1 MTNTPTTSANTA
13 VFVDTAGWADPIL
26 QNTPDHARMSAYA
39 DRLLAS
45 HRPLVTTNCVI
56 VELVALLTSRAHG
69 MPRPDLIRFVNKVT
83 ALPWLQLI
91 HIDEATHADAWALLE
106 RMTDKEWS
114 LTDAASFVVMK
125 RLGISEAF
133 TSDHHFNQAGFVRV
147 P

>member
-1 MTNTPTTSANTA
+1 MTVSPNSASSA
-13 VFVDTAGWADPIL
+13 VFVDTAGWAEPVL
-26 QNTPDHARMSAYA
+26 QNTPDHACMAAYA
-39 DRLLAS
+39 DQLFAS
-45 HRPLVTTNCVI
+45 HRPLVTTNYVI

-69 MPRPDLIRFVNKVT
+69 MPRPDLIRYINKVT
-83 ALPWLQLI
+83 SMPWLRTIL
-91 HIDEATHADAWALLE
+91 IDEATHAEAWALLE

-114 LTDAASFVVMK
+114 FTDAASFVVMK

>member
-1 MTNTPTTSANTA
+1 MAASNATSA

-26 QNTPDHARMSAYA
+26 HNTPDHARMTAYS
-39 DRLLAS
+39 DQLLAS
-45 HRPLVTTNCVI
+45 HQPVVTTNYVI

-69 MPRPDLIRFVNKVT
+69 MPRPDLIHFVNKLT
-83 ALPWLQLI
+83 SMPQLRMI
-91 HIDEATHADAWALLE
+91 HIDEATHAEAWTLLE

-114 LTDAASFVVMK
+114 FTDAASFVVMK

-133 TSDHHFNQAGFVRV
+133 TSDHHFNQAGFVCV

>member
-1 MTNTPTTSANTA
+1 MSLA
-13 VFVDTAGWADPIL
+13 VFVDTAGWADPML
-26 QNTPDHARMSAYA
+26 HNTPDHARMTAYA
-39 DRLLAS
+39 DQLFAS
-45 HRPLVTTNCVI
+45 HHPLVTTNYII

-69 MPRPDLIRFVNKVT
+69 MPRPDLIRFVNT
-83 ALPWLQLI
+83 LISMPWLSVI
-91 HIDEATHADAWALLE
+91 HVDVATNAEAWALLE

-114 LTDAASFVVMK
+114 LTDAAGFVIMK